1 MFIAPVE
8 RPRVGVYLADWQRDF
23 YTFDFTP
30 AHKTASSH
38 LQWCKLHES
47 HLLSEAKLLTSADL
61 GSAIN
66 VHVDGEQTFTAK
78 RDGSLDGLGAWFE
91 ADLAEGISISTA
103 PPNPTESWSNIF
115 FPLSERHSISARDQ
129 ISVRIRSRENSSQ
142 WEWQI
147 SVAKPGT
154 NGGNPAVRFDA
165 TGSTETGE
173 MYPDK
178 PRSAKTR
185 PLRNFE
191 AEIDLFI
198 LQRMDGKFTQAEIA
212 TALTDAF
219 VEHFNSNGAAHDRVQ
234 EVVDGYSRT
243 NPN

>member
-1 MFIAPVE
+1 MIA
-8 RPRVGVYLADWQRDF
+8 
-23 YTFDFTP
+23 
-30 AHKTASSH
+30 
-38 LQWCKLHES
+38 
-47 HLLSEAKLLTSADL
+47 SADL
-61 GSAIN
+61 DTVASTQ
-66 VHVDGEQTFTAK
+66 VDGELTLTAE

-91 ADLAEGISISTA
+91 ADLADGISISTA

-115 FPLSERHSISARDQ
+115 FPLSERHTISVGDQ

-185 PLRNFE
+185 PSRNFE

-212 TALTDAF
+212 TALTKAF
-219 VEHFNSNGAAHDRVQ
+219 VEHFNSNGAAQDRVQ

-243 NPN
+243 NPQ